1 MRDLLWVLVLLA
13 VAACQSPP
21 PVGDVLV
28 AQHATADGG
37 QEALRRADAEVRVA
51 QAMAEA
57 WPDSLHA
64 QLGAARALLVAA
76 DVRLLVDALER
87 SEGATID
94 ELVASDD
101 GADQELKSAIRGL
114 CSAGL
119 DYARAAEEVGPPC
132 DEAPYY
138 KAFHLSL
145 LAWSEGTSTALLRGR
160 GPELAKLTEK
170 LASNLPELQGAGTQ
184 RLRGRFLDRAPWPYG
199 DREQAIT
206 ALRMAIAYAQTPVNW
221 QFLGDALWANGDR
234 TEALE
239 AWTEGALA
247 APVPA
252 TEYGAPF
259 RRRLNAARV
268 AAAGGEVP
276 EGPAAGSNSTD

>member
-1 MRDLLWVLVLLA
+1 M
-13 VAACQSPP
+13 
-21 PVGDVLV
+21 V
-28 AQHATADGG
+28 AQHATADGR

-51 QAMAEA
+51 QALAEA

-76 DVRLLVDALER
+76 DVRLLIDALER
-87 SEGATID
+87 SEGASID
-94 ELVASDD
+94 DLVASED
-101 GADQELKSAIRGL
+101 GAGQELKSAIRGL

-119 DYARAAEEVGPPC
+119 DYARAAEEVGPTC

-138 KAFHLSL
+138 RAFHLSL

-160 GPELAKLTEK
+160 GPELGKLTDK
-170 LASNLPELQGAGTQ
+170 LASRSPELEGAGTL

-199 DREQAIT
+199 NRERAIMS
-206 ALRMAIAYAQTPVNW
+206 LRMAIAFAQTPVNW
-221 QFLGDALWANGDR
+221 QFLGDALWSDGD
-234 TEALE
+234 EAGALE
-239 AWTEGALA
+239 AWAEGALA

-252 TEYGAPF
+252 TEYGAAF

-276 EGPAAGSNSTD
+276 EVAGAGASSGE